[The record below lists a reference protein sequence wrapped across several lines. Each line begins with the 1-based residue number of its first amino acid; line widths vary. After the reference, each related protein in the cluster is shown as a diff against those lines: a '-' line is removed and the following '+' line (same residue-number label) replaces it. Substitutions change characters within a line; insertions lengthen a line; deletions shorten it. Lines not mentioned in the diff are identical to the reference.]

1 MGVFS
6 SLFKDTSSHYH
17 LALDIGTEVVKA
29 LVFAVDE
36 ESGQAVVL
44 GVGRVA
50 QRAGN
55 MQSGAVSDISGVI
68 ESSREAI
75 KIAQEKSHVKKITKS
90 IIGIAGELVKGT
102 TTTVH
107 YERVNPEI
115 RIGTSELKTII
126 GKVQEKAF
134 ERIKRQL
141 AWETGQEGIEIKL
154 INASLVDVRI
164 DGYRKSNPLNFQG
177 HDVSM
182 SVFNAYAPL
191 TNLGALE
198 SIAQELNLHQTLS
211 IAAEPYAVARSV
223 EVEDMSD
230 FGAIFIDIGGGT
242 TDIAIVRNGGLE
254 GTKMFALGGRAFTKR
269 LCQEFELTIE
279 QAEEMKISY
288 SFGKLSAENSQKIA
302 LLYAED
308 AKVWLGGVEISLAE
322 FAETDVLPS
331 RIFLCGGGSALPEIK
346 RVLSESE
353 WAEHLPFSR
362 APQVSFLQPKDI
374 ARVTD
379 QTGELNNPQDITPL
393 GLVNLVLLNS
403 AEHEKMLSLI
413 LERTVQ
419 NIDTN

>member
-1 MGVFS
+1 MGIFS
-6 SLFKDTSSHYH
+6 FLSKGSKSQYH

-29 LVFAVDE
+29 LIFAVDE
-36 ESGQAVVL
+36 EHGQAVVL

-50 QRAGN
+50 QRTGN
-55 MQSGAVSDISGVI
+55 MQSGAVADISGVI

-75 KIAQEKSHVKKITKS
+75 KIAQERSNVRKITKS

-141 AWETGQEGIEIKL
+141 VWETGQEGIEIKL

-164 DGYRKSNPLNFQG
+164 DGYRKNNPLDFQG

-198 SIAQELNLHQTLS
+198 SIAEELHLRENLS

-242 TDIAIVRNGGLE
+242 TDIALVRNGGLE

-269 LCQEFELTIE
+269 LCQEFELTLE
-279 QAEEMKISY
+279 KAEEMKIAY
-288 SFGKLSAENSQKIA
+288 SFRRLSPENSEKIA
-302 LLYAED
+302 ALYAQD
-308 AKVWLGGVEISLAE
+308 AKVWLGGVEISLSE

-346 RVLSESE
+346 QVLSAIE
-353 WAEHLPFSR
+353 WTEHLPFAR
-362 APQVSFLQPKDI
+362 PPQVSFLQPKDI
-374 ARVTD
+374 SRVTD

-393 GLVNLVLLNS
+393 GLVNLVLLNTV
-403 AEHEKMLSLI
+403 EHEKMLSVI
-413 LERTVQ
+413 LERTMRS
-419 NIDTN
+419 IDKN

>member
-1 MGVFS
+1 MGIFS
-6 SLFKDTSSHYH
+6 FLSKGSKSQYH

-29 LVFAVDE
+29 LVFAVDHE
-36 ESGQAVVL
+36 HGQAVVL

-55 MQSGAVSDISGVI
+55 MQSGAVADISGVI

-75 KIAQEKSHVKKITKS
+75 KIAQEKSNVRKITKS

-141 AWETGQEGIEIKL
+141 IWETGQEGIEIKL

-164 DGYRKSNPLNFQG
+164 DGYRKNNPLNFQG

-198 SIAQELNLHQTLS
+198 SIAEALHLNENLS

-269 LCQEFELTIE
+269 LCQEFELTLE
-279 QAEEMKISY
+279 KAEEMKIAY
-288 SFGKLSAENSQKIA
+288 SFRRLSPENSEKIA
-302 LLYAED
+302 ALYAQD
-308 AKVWLGGVEISLAE
+308 ARVWLGGVEISLSE

-346 RVLSESE
+346 QVLSSIE
-353 WAEHLPFSR
+353 WTDHLPFSR
-362 APQVSFLQPKDI
+362 PPQVSFLQPKDI
-374 ARVTD
+374 TRVTD

-393 GLVNLVLLNS
+393 GLVNLVLLNT
-403 AEHEKMLSLI
+403 AEQEKMLSAI
-413 LERTVQ
+413 LEQTMQ
-419 NIDTN
+419 SIDK

>member
-1 MGVFS
+1 MFS
-6 SLFKDTSSHYH
+6 FLSRGSHSQYH

-36 ESGQAVVL
+36 EHGQAVVL

-50 QRAGN
+50 QRSGN
-55 MQSGAVSDISGVI
+55 MQSGAVADISGVI

-75 KIAQEKSHVKKITKS
+75 KIAQEKSNVRKITRS

-115 RIGTSELKTII
+115 RIGSTELKTII

-141 AWETGQEGIEIKL
+141 TWETGQDGIEIKL

-164 DGYRKSNPLNFQG
+164 DGYRKNNPLNFQG

-198 SIAQELNLHQTLS
+198 SIAQELGLRESLS

-269 LCQEFELTIE
+269 LCQEFELTLE
-279 QAEEMKISY
+279 KAEEMKIAY
-288 SFGKLSAENSQKIA
+288 SFRKLTPENTEKIA
-302 LLYAED
+302 ALYAED
-308 AKVWLGGVEISLAE
+308 ARVWLGGVEISLAE

-346 RVLSESE
+346 KVLSNIE

-362 APQVSFLQPKDI
+362 PPQVSFLQPKDI
-374 ARVTD
+374 TRVTD

-403 AEHEKMLSLI
+403 AEQEKVLSVI

-419 NIDTN
+419 SIDKQ